1 MRGNYDN
8 LDVIISTCDISLFFV
23 KLVVMRFINTKTEKY
38 FLILL
43 FVALITLFGIFYFK
57 GGGSVLQPEESD
69 SISQSEEVFLPE
81 KTSYEEYLQQGI
93 QYESAGELDKAID
106 AYQKAAKANPES
118 YVPYSN
124 IGSIYRQNKEFYKA
138 EGAFRTA
145 LSIAPQS
152 VSVYRKLYELYR
164 YDFKKHPDQMALFF
178 SDALKQTNNDVDL
191 MKLYAFY
198 LEDINDLFPAL
209 AIWKAFLQAEPN
221 NELYTT
227 KVKSLEE
234 RIAN

>member
-1 MRGNYDN
+1 M
-8 LDVIISTCDISLFFV
+8 
-23 KLVVMRFINTKTEKY
+23 KPINAAEKY
-38 FLILL
+38 SLILL
-43 FVALITLFGIFYFK
+43 FMALIALFGVFYFK
-57 GGGSVLQPEESD
+57 GGENVPQPNVLQPEESD
-69 SISQSEEVFLPE
+69 NI
-81 KTSYEEYLQQGI
+81 SYEEYLQQGI

-106 AYQKAAKANPES
+106 VYQKATKANPDS

-138 EGAFRTA
+138 EGAFKTA

-164 YDFKKHPDQMALFF
+164 YDFKKYPDQMALFF

-198 LEDINDLFPAL
+198 LEDINDLEPAL
-209 AIWKAFLQAEPN
+209 AIWKAFLQAEPG
-221 NELYTT
+221 NELYTA
-227 KVKSLEE
+227 KIKSLET
-234 RIAN
+234 RIK